1 MLVRDSIVKCLIWPS
16 SFILRTIDK
25 FVNMCTSDQNP
36 YFSKQVFHKSN
47 SLKKKWSRKSHVPT
61 LLNTLIGSEGAGQV
75 QNTVISLMNQNNAK
89 LFRNVWPEN
98 DSRKNLKDR

>member
-1 MLVRDSIVKCLIWPS
+1 MSIS
-16 SFILRTIDK
+16 A
-25 FVNMCTSDQNP
+25 Q
-36 YFSKQVFHKSN
+36 KQCV
-47 SLKKKWSRKSHVPT
+47 SLNYSLNNYLTLAWSRKSRVPI

>member
-1 MLVRDSIVKCLIWPS
+1 MSIS
-16 SFILRTIDK
+16 A
-25 FVNMCTSDQNP
+25 Q
-36 YFSKQVFHKSN
+36 KQCV
-47 SLKKKWSRKSHVPT
+47 SLNYSLNNYLTLAWSRKSRVPI

-98 DSRKNLKDR
+98 DTRKNLKDR

>member
-1 MLVRDSIVKCLIWPS
+1 MSIS
-16 SFILRTIDK
+16 A
-25 FVNMCTSDQNP
+25 Q
-36 YFSKQVFHKSN
+36 KQCV
-47 SLKKKWSRKSHVPT
+47 SLNYSLNNYLTLAWSRKSRVPI

-98 DSRKNLKDR
+98 DSRKNLKDL

>member
-1 MLVRDSIVKCLIWPS
+1 MSIS
-16 SFILRTIDK
+16 A
-25 FVNMCTSDQNP
+25 QN
-36 YFSKQVFHKSN
+36 QCV
-47 SLKKKWSRKSHVPT
+47 SLNYSLNNYLTLAWSRKSRVPI

-98 DSRKNLKDR
+98 DRRKNLKDR